1 MNIAVIGSGVA
12 GVSAARALIA
22 RGLAVTI
29 LDVGETLD
37 AERRAVVDRLK
48 RSIFV
53 NSSEADIDAMRG
65 EAVIEPGGLP
75 EKLHFGSDYIYAT
88 NRSFALTSA
97 SKAPY
102 PTFAKGGFSNI
113 WGAAIL
119 PTDSCDM
126 VGWPVSRQEMDPYF
140 RKAAEMLPLTSGA
153 GTLSRSFP
161 SYKGA
166 LGTIDPGPQARLLL
180 RDLEHAESAL
190 LQEGT
195 LYGRA
200 RLAVHTESAEGDVL
214 ACNGCGECSIGC
226 VRGAIFSTVP
236 LIEGMIRRK
245 EIVYRDRVFIE
256 RILEADSQVTIQGI
270 DLKSNA
276 RFQFTF
282 DAAFIAAGP
291 INTTRLLLRSR
302 EIYDRPVRLKESQK
316 FLLPMLRRR
325 SAPTASEQPSIT
337 LAGIFLESKIP
348 ALSDHWFHAQIV
360 SMNRTISDN
369 SPLLLADKAMGRK
382 LWSPLLSRVM
392 AAWCGMH
399 SDHSSH
405 LELTLKPGRG
415 SQPDRLT
422 IESRVCGQARVT
434 AHLAAKELF
443 RRGRLFDTLFC
454 YWMMRFSNPGR
465 GTHCGSSFPM
475 MREPSGEF
483 ASDRFGR
490 PFNWLRTFVVDS
502 SVLPSIPGTTTAFP
516 VMANAYRIGHE
527 API

>member
-1 MNIAVIGSGVA
+1 MKVAVIGSGVA

-48 RSIFV
+48 RRLFV
-53 NSSEADIDAMRG
+53 DSSEANINMIRG
-65 EAVIEPGGLP
+65 DTVMEPGGLP

-88 NRSFALTSA
+88 DRSFALTSA

-119 PTDSCDM
+119 PTDACDM
-126 VGWPVSRQEMDPYF
+126 ADWPVSRQEMDPYF
-140 RKAAEMLPLTSGA
+140 CKAAELLPLTGGG

-161 SYKGA
+161 SYKGV

-180 RDLEHAESAL
+180 SDLERAEPAL

-200 RLAVHTESAEGDVL
+200 RLVVHTEPADVDVL

-226 VRGAIFSTVP
+226 VRGAIYSTVAP
-236 LIEGMIRRK
+236 LEGMIRRK
-245 EIVYRDRVFIE
+245 EIDYRDGVFVE
-256 RILEADSQVTIQGI
+256 RILDSDSKVTIEGI
-270 DLKSNA
+270 DLKSNG
-276 RFQFTF
+276 RFQFAF

-302 EIYDRPVRLKESQK
+302 EIYDRSVRLKESQK
-316 FLLPMLRRR
+316 FILPILRRR
-325 SAPTASEQPSIT
+325 SAPTTFEQPSIT
-337 LAGIFLESKIP
+337 LAGIFLESKIS
-348 ALSDHWFHAQIV
+348 ALSDHWLHAQIV
-360 SMNRTISDN
+360 SMNRTISDG
-369 SPLLLADKAMGRK
+369 SPLPLVDKAMGRK
-382 LWSPLLSRVM
+382 LWSPLLRRVM
-392 AAWCGMH
+392 VAWCGMH

-405 LELTLKPGRG
+405 LELTLKQG
-415 SQPDRLT
+415 SGLQPDRLT
-422 IESRVCGQARVT
+422 IESRVSDQARAT
-434 AHLAAKELF
+434 ARLTAKELF
-443 RRGRLFDTLFC
+443 RRGRLFDTFFC
-454 YWMMRFSNPGR
+454 YWMMRFSYPGR
-465 GTHCGSSFPM
+465 ATHCGSSFPM

-490 PFNWLRTFVVDS
+490 PFNWFRTFVVDS